1 MVRQV
6 WVYRAAVSCL
16 LVALSACSTYSLPG
30 SQPTP
35 EEGRPDYGGA
45 GAPSAP
51 APVDPGSGSVPPRTE
66 PMVVAAYQP
75 LLDQAVAARNRG
87 DYEQSLVLLERAQRI
102 DPDNPDIY
110 LAMAKTHSA
119 RGDTAQA
126 SAVAERGLLY
136 CAGAAQCDALRRYSR

>member
-1 MVRQV
+1 MGRQV
-6 WVYRAAVSCL
+6 WFYRIGVSCL

-35 EEGRPDYGGA
+35 EEGRPDYEGG
-45 GAPSAP
+45 GTSRSPV
-51 APVDPGSGSVPPRTE
+51 PVDPGKGSAPSRTE
-66 PMVVAAYQP
+66 PIVVAAYQP

-119 RGDTAQA
+119 RGDKAQA
-126 SAVAERGLLY
+126 TAVAQRGLLY
-136 CAGAAQCDALRRYSR
+136 CSGAAQCDALRRYAR